1 MTDLKSKIL
10 ERAADDLSAIEREL
24 KNNLK
29 SHLDLVTNVAG
40 HILFSGGKRIRPLL
54 MVLSARVCGY
64 TDSYDKTFS
73 VIFEYLHAATL
84 LHDDVVDKAT
94 LRRGKPVAGS
104 IWGNA
109 ATVLVGDYLFSR
121 SVSISA
127 KINQIRVIE
136 AIGEFAEDLSEGE
149 LFQLAH
155 KGHLGLSEEEYFEVI
170 RRKTAALIRGACR
183 IGAMIAYA
191 PEKEI
196 SALSDYGLHLGLAFQ
211 MADDLLDYTSE
222 TDVLGKEVGAD
233 LREGKMT
240 LPVIYALSKAN
251 PEDRIMMEKI
261 IKKSNFSID
270 DFKTLISL
278 LGSYGGI
285 EYTKTLAKDHIAKAK
300 KALDMFAPS
309 ETKDLLFM
317 LADFTLE
324 RKA

>member
-10 ERAADDLSAIEREL
+10 EIAADDLADIEREL
-24 KNNLK
+24 KANLK

-40 HILFSGGKRIRPLL
+40 HILFAGGKRLRPLL
-54 MVLSARVCGY
+54 MVLSARICGY
-64 TDSYDKTFS
+64 EGAYDKTFS

-84 LHDDVVDKAT
+84 LHDDVVDKAK

-149 LFQLAH
+149 LFQLAN
-155 KGHLGLSEEEYFEVI
+155 KGRLDLSESEYAEVI

-183 IGAMIAYA
+183 IGAMIAMA
-191 PEKEI
+191 SDNVI
-196 SALSDYGLHLGLAFQ
+196 AALSDYGLHLGMAFQ
-211 MADDLLDYTSE
+211 MADDLLDYISE
-222 TDVLGKEVGAD
+222 TDILGKEIGAD
-233 LREGKMT
+233 LREGKLT
-240 LPVIYALSKAN
+240 LPVIHALSKAT
-251 PEDRIMMEKI
+251 PDDRKKMETI
-261 IKKSNFSID
+261 IKKTDFSEPE
-270 DFKTLISL
+270 FQTLLSL
-278 LGSYGGI
+278 LNTYDGI
-285 EYTKTLAKDHIAKAK
+285 SYTKTLAKKHITKAK
-300 KALDMFAPS
+300 HALDIFPAS
-309 ETKDLLFM
+309 ETKDLLYM